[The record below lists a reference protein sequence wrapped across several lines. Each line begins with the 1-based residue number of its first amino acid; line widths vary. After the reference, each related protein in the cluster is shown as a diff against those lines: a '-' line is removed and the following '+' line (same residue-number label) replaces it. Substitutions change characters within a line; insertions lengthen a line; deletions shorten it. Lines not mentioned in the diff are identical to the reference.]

1 MRIVVVLAG
10 LSIAVGLTPA
20 AEAACRGN
28 GCAARAGR
36 VVAPQHRFLP
46 PARMHQRARRTPLRP
61 YDGDQ
66 GGSFRP
72 SFGCN
77 VMGCD

>member
-1 MRIVVVLAG
+1 MRVLAI
-10 LSIAVGLTPA
+10 IAGILMLAVWSAPA
-20 AEAACRGN
+20 LEAACSGP
-28 GCAARAGR
+28 GCSVRAARTF
-36 VVAPQHRFLP
+36 APQGPVLHP
-46 PARMHQRARRTPLRP
+46 KIQRARRAPLRP

>member
-1 MRIVVVLAG
+1 MRFFAVAAG
-10 LSIAVGLTPA
+10 ALTLMLWAPS
-20 AEAACRGN
+20 AEAACSGP
-28 GCAARAGR
+28 GCRAGKASAQPRR
-36 VVAPQHRFLP
+36 VVRPHTHRV
-46 PARMHQRARRTPLRP
+46 QRLPLRP

-66 GGSFRP
+66 GGSYRP

>member
-1 MRIVVVLAG
+1 MRVLTFVAV
-10 LSIAVGLTPA
+10 LSLALCPALTV
-20 AEAACRGN
+20 EAACKRPN
-28 GCAARAGR
+28 CSAQAKRKL
-36 VVAPQHRFLP
+36 LP
-46 PARMHQRARRTPLRP
+46 PRPGLRAQIRAVRPAPLRP

-66 GGSFRP
+66 GGSYRP

>member
-1 MRIVVVLAG
+1 MRILLVAVLS
-10 LSIAVGLTPA
+10 LAVYPA
-20 AEAACRGN
+20 PAVEAACKGPN
-28 GCAARAGR
+28 CAVHAKRKLQPPRPSLRAQIR
-36 VVAPQHRFLP
+36 PVRPV
-46 PARMHQRARRTPLRP
+46 PLRP

>member
-1 MRIVVVLAG
+1 V
-10 LSIAVGLTPA
+10 
-20 AEAACRGN
+20 
-28 GCAARAGR
+28 RADR
-36 VVAPQHRFLP
+36 TFAPQRRILRP
-46 PARMHQRARRTPLRP
+46 KIQRVQRAPLRP

>member
-1 MRIVVVLAG
+1 MRILAVAAGFVL
-10 LSIAVGLTPA
+10 LTVAAPG
-20 AEAACRGN
+20 AEAACPGP
-28 GCAARAGR
+28 GCR
-36 VVAPQHRFLP
+36 VKASAQHRRAAP
-46 PARMHQRARRTPLRP
+46 PPKIHRVPRVPLRP

-66 GGSFRP
+66 GGSYRP

>member
-1 MRIVVVLAG
+1 MRFLAVFAGVLMLILCSAPVV
-10 LSIAVGLTPA
+10 
-20 AEAACRGN
+20 EAACSGP
-28 GCAARAGR
+28 GCLARADR
-36 VVAPQHRFLP
+36 SLAPQRPVLR
-46 PARMHQRARRTPLRP
+46 AKMQRAQRAPLRP

-66 GGSFRP
+66 GGSYRP

>member
-1 MRIVVVLAG
+1 MPALLLTAALILAFG
-10 LSIAVGLTPA
+10 PPSAVQ
-20 AEAACRGN
+20 AACHECSSQAKRKQPPPRHLARGQF
-28 GCAARAGR
+28 RP
-36 VVAPQHRFLP
+36 APRP
-46 PARMHQRARRTPLRP
+46 PLRP

-66 GGSFRP
+66 GGSYRP

>member
-1 MRIVVVLAG
+1 MRLLALAASVLVLA
-10 LSIAVGLTPA
+10 LSPA
-20 AEAACRGN
+20 PALEAACSGP
-28 GCAARAGR
+28 GCSVRAGR
-36 VVAPQHRFLP
+36 TLAPQRPVLRP
-46 PARMHQRARRTPLRP
+46 KIQRAQRVPLRP

-66 GGSFRP
+66 GGSYRP

>member
-1 MRIVVVLAG
+1 MRVFAVLAG
-10 LSIAVGLTPA
+10 GLMLTLWSAPA
-20 AEAACRGN
+20 LEAACSGPA
-28 GCAARAGR
+28 CSARAGR
-36 VVAPQHRFLP
+36 TLAPQRP
-46 PARMHQRARRTPLRP
+46 GARPKMQRVQRVPLRP
-61 YDGDQ
+61 DGGDQ

>member
-1 MRIVVVLAG
+1 MRLLAVFAGVLM
-10 LSIAVGLTPA
+10 LTLWSAPEL
-20 AEAACRGN
+20 EAACSGP
-28 GCAARAGR
+28 GCSARAGR
-36 VVAPQHRFLP
+36 ILAPQRP
-46 PARMHQRARRTPLRP
+46 VARPKIQRAHRAPLRP

-66 GGSFRP
+66 GGSYRP

>member
-1 MRIVVVLAG
+1 MPALFLTAALIVALGQAP
-10 LSIAVGLTPA
+10 AV
-20 AEAACRGN
+20 EAACQECSSQAKRKAPPPRHLARGQF
-28 GCAARAGR
+28 RPVLR
-36 VVAPQHRFLP
+36 P
-46 PARMHQRARRTPLRP
+46 PLRP

-66 GGSFRP
+66 GGSYRP

>member
-1 MRIVVVLAG
+1 V
-10 LSIAVGLTPA
+10 
-20 AEAACRGN
+20 EAACQECSSQAKRKAPPPRHLARGQF
-28 GCAARAGR
+28 RPVPR
-36 VVAPQHRFLP
+36 P
-46 PARMHQRARRTPLRP
+46 PLRP

-66 GGSFRP
+66 GGSYRP

>member
-1 MRIVVVLAG
+1 MSVRRRQSGSNRRRAI
-10 LSIAVGLTPA
+10 SPA
-20 AEAACRGN
+20 ASFG
-28 GCAARAGR
+28 
-36 VVAPQHRFLP
+36 P
-46 PARMHQRARRTPLRP
+46 PLRP

-66 GGSFRP
+66 GGSYRP

>member
-1 MRIVVVLAG
+1 V
-10 LSIAVGLTPA
+10 
-20 AEAACRGN
+20 
-28 GCAARAGR
+28 
-36 VVAPQHRFLP
+36 
-46 PARMHQRARRTPLRP
+46 QRLPLRP

-66 GGSFRP
+66 GGSYRP

>member
-1 MRIVVVLAG
+1 MRLLAVLAG
-10 LSIAVGLTPA
+10 FLMLSLWSAPAV
-20 AEAACRGN
+20 EAACSGP
-28 GCAARAGR
+28 GCSARAR
-36 VVAPQHRFLP
+36 ALAPQRP
-46 PARMHQRARRTPLRP
+46 VVRPKIQRAQRAPLRP

-66 GGSFRP
+66 GGSYRP

>member
-1 MRIVVVLAG
+1 MRTLVLLG
-10 LSIAVGLTPA
+10 AVFSLALGSAPA
-20 AEAACRGN
+20 ANAACN
-28 GCAARAGR
+28 GPDCRVRAGKAF
-36 VVAPQHRFLP
+36 VPKHPQ
-46 PARMHQRARRTPLRP
+46 QRARIQHSQRLPLRP

-66 GGSFRP
+66 GGSYRP

>member
-1 MRIVVVLAG
+1 MRLFAIVAGILMLVLWSAP
-10 LSIAVGLTPA
+10 AV
-20 AEAACRGN
+20 EAACSGP
-28 GCAARAGR
+28 GCSARAR
-36 VVAPQHRFLP
+36 TLAPQRP
-46 PARMHQRARRTPLRP
+46 VARPKIQRAQRAPLRP

-66 GGSFRP
+66 GGSYRP